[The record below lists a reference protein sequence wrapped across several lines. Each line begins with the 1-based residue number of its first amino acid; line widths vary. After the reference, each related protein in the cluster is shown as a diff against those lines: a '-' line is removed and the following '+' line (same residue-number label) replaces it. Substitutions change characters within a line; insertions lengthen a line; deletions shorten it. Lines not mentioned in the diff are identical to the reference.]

1 MKRFDSLG
9 VIVGKDIPDINK
21 VEVLINELDKAFD
34 KADLT
39 KEEIVSII
47 KAYLP
52 NFEHIEK
59 GKSLDSKM

>member
-34 KADLT
+34 KDDLT
-39 KEEIVSII
+39 KE
-47 KAYLP
+47 
-52 NFEHIEK
+52 
-59 GKSLDSKM
+59 